1 MRGTDD
7 KQASM
12 FSVVSPERRIP
23 ADHPL
28 RRIKTMADEILAGL
42 SSTFDAMYSAVGR
55 PSIPPER
62 LLKSQILIALYSV
75 RSDRQFCEQLDY
87 NLLFRWFLDM
97 NADEPTFDA
106 SSFSR
111 NRDRLLDHDVAA
123 KFFAG
128 VVDRARGA
136 HLMSHDHFT
145 VDGTLI
151 EAMASLKSFRRKDEK
166 PADRDPPDDPGNPT
180 VNFHGEKRSNQTH
193 ASTTDSEAKL
203 ARKGDGK
210 ESKMSYSAH
219 ALMENRNGL
228 IVDFRVEEADGYA
241 ERRTAIEMLY
251 DNAVKDRRIT
261 VAGDAGYDTADF
273 VADCRA
279 INVTPH
285 IAQTRDTRR
294 RSAIDDRTTRHGGYL
309 VSQRKRKLVEEI
321 FGWMKTI
328 GGFRRTRFKG
338 RRRTQLAATLVAAA
352 YNLLRVCRLLATS
365 P

>member
-12 FSVVSPERRIP
+12 FSVISPERRIP

-28 RRIKTMADEILAGL
+28 RRIKAMADEILTGL
-42 SSTFDAMYSAVGR
+42 SSTFDAMYSKVGR

-97 NADEPTFDA
+97 SADDPTFDA

-111 NRDRLLDHDVAA
+111 NRDRLLDADVAA
-123 KFFAG
+123 KFFAA
-128 VVDRARGA
+128 VVERARAA

-151 EAMASLKSFRRKDEK
+151 EAMASLKSFRPRGEN
-166 PADRDPPDDPGNPT
+166 PQDRDPPDDPGNPT
-180 VNFHGEKRSNQTH
+180 VNFHGEKRSNETH
-193 ASTTDSEAKL
+193 ASTTDPEAKL
-203 ARKGDGK
+203 ARKKGK

-241 ERRTAIEMLY
+241 ERRTALEMLY
-251 DNAVKDRRIT
+251 FDASKDRRVT
-261 VAGDAGYDTADF
+261 VGGDAGYDTADF
-273 VADCRA
+273 VAGCRA
-279 INVTPH
+279 LNVTPH

-294 RSAIDDRTTRHGGYL
+294 RSAVDERTTRHAGYL

-321 FGWMKTI
+321 FGWMKTV

-338 RRRTQLAATLVAAA
+338 WRRTQLAGTLVATA
-352 YNLLRVCRLLATS
+352 YNMLRICRLLAA
-365 P
+365 PA

>member
-28 RRIKTMADEILAGL
+28 RRIKAMADEVLSGL
-42 SSTFDAMYSAVGR
+42 SKTFDAMYSSVGR

-62 LLKSQILIALYSV
+62 LLKSQILMALYTV

-123 KFFAG
+123 KFFAA
-128 VVDRARGA
+128 VVDQARAA

-151 EAMASLKSFRRKDEK
+151 EAMASLKSFRRKDDK
-166 PADRDPPDDPGNPT
+166 PEDRDPPDDPGNPT
-180 VNFHGEKRSNQTH
+180 VNFHGEKRSNDTH
-193 ASTTDSEAKL
+193 QSTTDPEAKL
-203 ARKGDGK
+203 ARKKGK

-228 IVDFRVEEADGYA
+228 IVDFRVEDANGYA
-241 ERRTAIEMLY
+241 ERRTAIAMLK
-251 DNAVKDRRIT
+251 DNVVKTRRTT
-261 VAGDAGYDTADF
+261 VGGDAGFDTADF
-273 VADCRA
+273 VRDCRES
-279 INVTPH
+279 NVTPH

-294 RSAIDDRTTRHGGYL
+294 RSAVDARTTRHAGYL

-321 FGWMKTI
+321 FGWMKTF
-328 GGFRRTRFKG
+328 GGFRRSRFIG
-338 RRRTQLAATLVAAA
+338 RRRTQLAGTIVAAT
-352 YNLLRVCRLLATS
+352 YNLLRICRLLPAST
-365 P
+365 

>member
-7 KQASM
+7 KQATM

-28 RRIKTMADEILAGL
+28 RRIKAMADEILTGL
-42 SSTFDAMYSAVGR
+42 SPTFDAMYSTVGR

-123 KFFAG
+123 KFFAA
-128 VVDRARGA
+128 VVAQARGA

-166 PADRDPPDDPGNPT
+166 PSDREPPDDPGNPT
-180 VNFHGEKRSNQTH
+180 VNFHGEKRSNDTH
-193 ASTTDSEAKL
+193 ASTTDPEARL
-203 ARKGDGK
+203 ARKKGK

-228 IVDFRVEEADGYA
+228 IVDFRVEEANGYA
-241 ERRTAIEMLY
+241 ERRTAIAML
-251 DNAVKDRRIT
+251 DAHATKDRRIT
-261 VAGDAGYDTADF
+261 VGGDAGYDTADF
-273 VADCRA
+273 VRDCRA

-285 IAQTRDTRR
+285 IAQTRDIRR
-294 RSAIDDRTTRHGGYL
+294 RSAIDARTTRHAGYL

-321 FGWMKTI
+321 FGWMKTF
-328 GGFRRTRFKG
+328 GGFRHTRFKG
-338 RRRTQLAATLVAAA
+338 RRRTQLAGTIVAAA
-352 YNLLRVCRLLATS
+352 YNLLRICRLLPAAA
-365 P
+365 

>member
-28 RRIKTMADEILAGL
+28 RRIKALADEILTGL
-42 SSTFDAMYSAVGR
+42 SPTFDAMYSRVGR

-97 NADEPTFDA
+97 SADEPTFDA

-123 KFFAG
+123 KFFAA
-128 VVDRARGA
+128 VVEKARAA
-136 HLMSHDHFT
+136 NLMSHDHFT

-151 EAMASLKSFRRKDEK
+151 EAMASLKSFRRKDAK
-166 PADRDPPDDPGNPT
+166 PEDREPPDDPGNPT
-180 VNFHGEKRSNQTH
+180 VNFHGEKRSNETH
-193 ASTTDSEAKL
+193 ASTTDPEARL
-203 ARKGDGK
+203 ARKKGK

-219 ALMENRNGL
+219 ALMENRHGL
-228 IVDFRVEEADGYA
+228 IVDFRVEEANGYA
-241 ERRTAIEMLY
+241 ERRTALAMLE
-251 DNAVKDRRIT
+251 DNVIKARRIT
-261 VAGDAGYDTADF
+261 VGADAGYDTADF
-273 VADCRA
+273 VHDCRA

-285 IAQTRDTRR
+285 IAKTRDTRR
-294 RSAIDDRTTRHGGYL
+294 RSAIDARTTRHPGYL

-321 FGWMKTI
+321 FGWMKTV
-328 GGFRRTRFKG
+328 GGFRQSRFKG
-338 RRRTQLAATLVAAA
+338 RRRTQLAGTLVAAA
-352 YNLLRVCRLLATS
+352 YNLLRVCRLLAK
-365 P
+365 PA

>member
-12 FSVVSPERRIP
+12 FSIVSPERRVP

-28 RRIKTMADEILAGL
+28 RRIKAMADEVLGGMSA
-42 SSTFDAMYSAVGR
+42 TFDAMYSRLGR

-62 LLKSQILIALYSV
+62 LLKSQILMALYSV

-123 KFFAG
+123 QFFAS
-128 VVDRARGA
+128 VVGQARAA

-151 EAMASLKSFRRKDEK
+151 AAMASLKSFRRKDEK
-166 PADRDPPDDPGNPT
+166 PADREPPDDPGNPT
-180 VNFHGEKRSNQTH
+180 VNFHGETRSNETH
-193 ASTTDSEAKL
+193 ASTTDPDARL
-203 ARKGDGK
+203 ARKKGK

-228 IVDFRVEEADGYA
+228 IVDFRIEPADGYA
-241 ERRTAIEMLY
+241 ERRAAVEMLA
-251 DNAVKDRRIT
+251 DNVVGTRRIT
-261 VAGDAGYDTADF
+261 VAGDAGYDTAGF
-273 VADCRA
+273 VAECRA

-294 RSAIDDRTTRHGGYL
+294 RSAIDARTTRHAGYL

-328 GGFRRTRFKG
+328 GGFRSTRFRG
-338 RRRTQLAATLVAAA
+338 RRRTQLAATMVAAA
-352 YNLLRVCRLLATS
+352 YNMLRICRLRAM
-365 P
+365 PA

>member
-1 MRGTDD
+1 MRGADD
-7 KQASM
+7 KQGSM
-12 FSVVSPERRIP
+12 FSVVSPERRI
-23 ADHPL
+23 AQDHPL
-28 RRIKTMADEILAGL
+28 RRIKAMTDEVLRSL
-42 SSTFDAMYSAVGR
+42 STTFDAMYSKTGR

-62 LLKSQILIALYSV
+62 LLKSQILMALYSV

-97 NADEPTFDA
+97 SADEPTFDA

-123 KFFAG
+123 KFFAA
-128 VVDRARGA
+128 VVEQARAA

-151 EAMASLKSFRRKDEK
+151 EAMASLKSFRRKDEV
-166 PADRDPPDDPGNPT
+166 AEDRDPPDDPGNPT
-180 VNFHGEKRSNQTH
+180 VNFHGEKRSNATH
-193 ASTTDSEAKL
+193 ASKTDPEAKL
-203 ARKGDGK
+203 ARKKGQA
-210 ESKMSYSAH
+210 SKMSYSAH

-228 IVDFRVEEADGYA
+228 LVDFRVDEANGHA
-241 ERRTAIEMLY
+241 ERRNALDMLA
-251 DNAVKDRRIT
+251 DNVVKSARVT
-261 VAGDAGYDTADF
+261 VAGDAGYDTAGF
-273 VADCRA
+273 VAECRA

-285 IAQTRDTRR
+285 VAKTRDTRR
-294 RSAIDDRTTRHGGYL
+294 RSAIDDRTARHAGYQ

-338 RRRTQLAATLVAAA
+338 LRRTQLAATIVASA
-352 YNLLRVCRLLATS
+352 YNLLRVCRLLPAVE
-365 P
+365 

>member
-7 KQASM
+7 KQTSM

-28 RRIKTMADEILAGL
+28 RRIKAMADEILGVL
-42 SSTFDAMYSAVGR
+42 SSTFDAMYSQVGR

-97 NADEPTFDA
+97 SADEPTFDA

-123 KFFAG
+123 KFFAA
-128 VVDRARGA
+128 VVERARGA

-166 PADRDPPDDPGNPT
+166 PADREPPDDPGNPT
-180 VNFHGEKRSNQTH
+180 VNFHGEKRSNETH
-193 ASTTDSEAKL
+193 ASTTDPEAKL
-203 ARKGDGK
+203 ARKKGK
-210 ESKMSYSAH
+210 DSKMSYSAH

-228 IVDFRVEEADGYA
+228 IVDFRVEEANGFA

-251 DNAVKDRRIT
+251 DHAVKGRRVT

-273 VADCRA
+273 VRDCRA
-279 INVTPH
+279 INITPH
-285 IAQTRDTRR
+285 IAQTRDPRR
-294 RSAIDDRTTRHGGYL
+294 RSAIDDRTTRHAGYL
-309 VSQRKRKLVEEI
+309 ISQRKRKLVEEI

-352 YNLLRVCRLLATS
+352 YNMLRICRLLAT
-365 P
+365 PK

>member
-7 KQASM
+7 KQATM
-12 FSVVSPERRIP
+12 FSIISPERRVA

-28 RRIKTMADEILAGL
+28 RRIKAMADEILAGL
-42 SSTFDAMYSAVGR
+42 TKTFDAMYSAVGR

-123 KFFAG
+123 KFFAA
-128 VVDRARGA
+128 VVERARAA

-166 PADRDPPDDPGNPT
+166 PEDHEPPDDPGNPT
-180 VNFHGEKRSNQTH
+180 VNFHGEKRSNETH
-193 ASTTDSEAKL
+193 ASTTDPEARL
-203 ARKGDGK
+203 ARKKGK

-228 IVDFRVEEADGYA
+228 IVDFRVEEANGYA
-241 ERRTAIEMLY
+241 ERRTAIAMLE
-251 DNAVKDRRIT
+251 DHAVKERRVT

-273 VADCRA
+273 VRDGRA
-279 INVTPH
+279 INITPH

-294 RSAIDDRTTRHGGYL
+294 RSAVDYRTTRHAGYL

-321 FGWMKTI
+321 FGWMKTV
-328 GGFRRTRFKG
+328 GGFRQSRFKG
-338 RRRTQLAATLVAAA
+338 RRRTQLAATIVAAA
-352 YNLLRVCRLLATS
+352 YNMLRICRLLAA
-365 P
+365 PA

>member
-7 KQASM
+7 KQSSM

-28 RRIKTMADEILAGL
+28 RRIKAMADEILAGL
-42 SSTFDAMYSAVGR
+42 SPTFDAMYSNVGR

-128 VVDRARGA
+128 VVGQARAA

-166 PADRDPPDDPGNPT
+166 PEDREPPDDPGNPT
-180 VNFHGEKRSNQTH
+180 VNFHGEKRSNDTH
-193 ASTTDSEAKL
+193 ASTTDPEARL
-203 ARKGDGK
+203 ARKKGK

-228 IVDFRVEEADGYA
+228 IVDFRVEEANGYA
-241 ERRTAIEMLY
+241 ERRAALAMLE
-251 DNAVKDRRIT
+251 DNATKDRRIT
-261 VAGDAGYDTADF
+261 VGGDAGYDTADF
-273 VADCRA
+273 VRDCRA

-294 RSAIDDRTTRHGGYL
+294 RSAIDGRTTRHAGYL

-321 FGWMKTI
+321 FGWMKTF
-328 GGFRRTRFKG
+328 GGFRHTRFKG
-338 RRRTQLAATLVAAA
+338 RRRTHFAGILVAAT
-352 YNLLRVCRLLATS
+352 YNLLRVCRLLRA
-365 P
+365 PA

>member
-7 KQASM
+7 KQSSM
-12 FSVVSPERRIP
+12 FSIVSPERRIP

-28 RRIKTMADEILAGL
+28 RRIKAMSDEILAGL
-42 SSTFDAMYSAVGR
+42 SSTFDEMYSSVGR

-97 NADEPTFDA
+97 SADEPTFDA

-111 NRDRLLDHDVAA
+111 NRDRLLDADVAA

-128 VVDRARGA
+128 VVEQARAA

-151 EAMASLKSFRRKDEK
+151 EAMASLKSFRRKGEGSDG
-166 PADRDPPDDPGNPT
+166 DPPDDPGNPS
-180 VNFHGEKRSNQTH
+180 VDFHGEKRSNETH
-193 ASTTDSEAKL
+193 ASTTDPEAKL
-203 ARKGDGK
+203 ARKGKGK

-251 DNAVKDRRIT
+251 DNAVKERCVT
-261 VAGDAGYDTADF
+261 VGGDAGYDTADF

-285 IAQTRDTRR
+285 IAQTGDTRR
-294 RSAIDDRTTRHGGYL
+294 RSAIDGRTTRHAGYL

-352 YNLLRVCRLLATS
+352 YNMLRICRLLAA
-365 P
+365 